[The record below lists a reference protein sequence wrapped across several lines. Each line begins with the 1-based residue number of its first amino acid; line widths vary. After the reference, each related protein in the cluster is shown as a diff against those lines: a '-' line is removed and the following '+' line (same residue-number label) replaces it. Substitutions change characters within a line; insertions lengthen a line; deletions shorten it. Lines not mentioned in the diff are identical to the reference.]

1 MKIGGASEW
10 ERERERLTELPVN
23 FREWGENEKKNW
35 RRKQNPC
42 FNSCLI
48 LSHSLLIWQCCVCV
62 WYGFSPSVAL
72 GRRHQKTRADKN
84 SNLMFAS
91 RLTRCGSISKNFS
104 NCNALARKQWP
115 GNSSHTLQ
123 RLYTGRD
130 YNSVELTFLFFLLF
144 GFADVW
150 LKTAETRGQTWKCR
164 FAGENNSKL
173 RVTAP

>member
-1 MKIGGASEW
+1 MS
-10 ERERERLTELPVN
+10 ERERERDWQSCQWTSEN
-23 FREWGENEKKNW
+23 EEKMKKKIGGENRTHVSTPAW
-35 RRKQNPC
+35 
-42 FNSCLI
+42 FCLT
-48 LSHSLLIWQCCVCV
+48 LSLYGSVACVCDTGSV
-62 WYGFSPSVAL
+62 PALLSVAGTRKHAL
-72 GRRHQKTRADKN
+72 TKTPTWCLLHG
-84 SNLMFAS
+84 S
-91 RLTRCGSISKNFS
+91 RCGSISKNFS